1 MSTKSRRRGPTA
13 LDVARK
19 AGVAPA
25 TAARVLGNYSTVSP
39 ALRERV
45 LRAAEQIGYRPNRL
59 ARSMVTGLTQT
70 IGVVI
75 ANIEDQFFAR
85 LVRGVADEARASG
98 FQLILANSD
107 EDVREEQSAVQ
118 LLTER
123 QIDGLIVAPCAVD
136 QFDHLAELQSYG
148 MPFTLLDRRIDEL
161 EVDSVLIDGVR
172 AAKEATDFL
181 LGLGHRRIA
190 IVTDVVDTTGSA
202 AHRDAERRPP
212 TLGARLTGYLN
223 ALEEAGVPH
232 EDRFIRKADPTVAGA
247 REQTLALLDSGTAPS
262 AIFTT
267 DNTMTLGALEAFN
280 ARRVRIPD
288 DVSLFGF
295 DDLEWTKATN
305 PPLSVVS
312 QPISELGA
320 TAARALL
327 GRIGGD
333 EGPPQ
338 TYVLATE
345 LVHRASTGPPKTAG

>member
-1 MSTKSRRRGPTA
+1 
-13 LDVARK
+13 
-19 AGVAPA
+19 
-25 TAARVLGNYSTVSP
+25 
-39 ALRERV
+39 
-45 LRAAEQIGYRPNRL
+45 
-59 ARSMVTGLTQT
+59 
-70 IGVVI
+70 
-75 ANIEDQFFAR
+75 
-85 LVRGVADEARASG
+85 
-98 FQLILANSD
+98 
-107 EDVREEQSAVQ
+107 
-118 LLTER
+118 
-123 QIDGLIVAPCAVD
+123 
-136 QFDHLAELQSYG
+136 

-190 IVTDVVDTTGSA
+190 IVTDVVDTIGSA
-202 AHRDAERRPP
+202 ACPDPEGRPP
-212 TLGARLTGYLN
+212 TLGARLTGYLS

-232 EDRFIRKADPTVAGA
+232 EDRLIRKADPTVAGA
-247 REQTLALLDSGTAPS
+247 REQTLTLLDSGAAPS

-267 DNTMTLGALEAFN
+267 DNTMTLGALEALN
-280 ARRVRIPD
+280 ARGVRIPD

-327 GRIGGD
+327 GRIEGD

-345 LVHRASTGPPKTAG
+345 LVHRASTGPPKIAG